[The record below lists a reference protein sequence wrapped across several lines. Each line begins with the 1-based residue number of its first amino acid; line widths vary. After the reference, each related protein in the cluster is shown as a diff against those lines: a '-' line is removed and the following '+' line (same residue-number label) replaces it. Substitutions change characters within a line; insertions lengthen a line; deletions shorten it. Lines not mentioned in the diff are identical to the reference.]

1 MKVHSLL
8 PQRDTLLQRA
18 RLANVAFTHH
28 RLADFGVR
36 ISRDRL
42 QGADTLCLGDPGN
55 DHPWPVLHSLET
67 NASVIEEHLTGADI
81 AGLADIIAFLHGDGG
96 TAELDFR
103 LGELANRYLPDLR
116 RQLAQAGF
124 ALAPA
129 PQSAEDLRHERG

>member
-42 QGADTLCLGDPGN
+42 QGADTLSLGDPGN
-55 DHPWPVLHSLET
+55 DRPWPVLHFLET
-67 NASVIEEHLTGADI
+67 T
-81 AGLADIIAFLHGDGG
+81 
-96 TAELDFR
+96 
-103 LGELANRYLPDLR
+103 P
-116 RQLAQAGF
+116 
-124 ALAPA
+124 P
-129 PQSAEDLRHERG
+129 